1 VAPERLWD
9 FLMDV
14 PAVGRCVPGVERV
27 EDADGNAYRGGL
39 KVQIG
44 PIRLSL
50 EGTITVEEAD
60 REAWRAQV
68 RAEAND
74 RRLGGGIRARLRLAL
89 APAEAG
95 TRVRIDTDLA
105 VLGRIGEFGQPVIRK
120 KADALWRS
128 LRGTSPAL
136 APTSAS
142 LTFPVQEGQGGGG
155 GAYLRSVDDA
165 EDPPLAVE
173 PGELPCSTGA

>member
-1 VAPERLWD
+1 MTFTQECMIPVTRERLWD

-14 PAVGRCVPGVERV
+14 PAVGRCVPGVETIEAV
-27 EDADGNAYRGGL
+27 DGSVYKGGL

-60 REAWRAQV
+60 RNAWRARM

-74 RRLGGGIRARLRLAL
+74 RRLGGGIRARLSLTL
-89 APAEAG
+89 APAEVG

-120 KADALWRS
+120 KADALLEEFARNLRS
-128 LRGTSPAL
+128 AL
-136 APTSAS
+136 AA
-142 LTFPVQEGQGGGG
+142 
-155 GAYLRSVDDA
+155 
-165 EDPPLAVE
+165 
-173 PGELPCSTGA
+173 